1 MPADVKDGASGR
13 RGRDVVAQ
21 RLSREELRAQILE
34 GWVLDA
40 GALPIFEMGLEAR
53 EEFYEAKAML
63 RRPKLTLRERAYW
76 TRAARDA
83 RLAFLKAWRQ
93 LNLDAEP
100 LHDIP
105 GRPPGGGGKRSK
117 WDGVL

>member
-1 MPADVKDGASGR
+1 MPADVKK
-13 RGRDVVAQ
+13 
-21 RLSREELRAQILE
+21 RLSREALKAQILE

-40 GALPIFEMGLEAR
+40 GALPLFEMALDAR
-53 EEFYEAKAML
+53 EEHYEAKAML
-63 RRPKLTLRERAYW
+63 RRPKLTLQERAYW

-100 LHDIP
+100 LHERP
-105 GRPPGGGGKRSK
+105 GRPAGI
-117 WDGVL
+117 